1 MTPTDVDWFLDGE
14 RARGASPATLRSY
27 GADLRTY
34 AAWLEG
40 RAQTPATATRADVR
54 AYASDLAGRG
64 LAPASRARALAA
76 LRSLHR
82 RLLTAGRATAD
93 PAAELPGP
101 KRERRLPDAPRES
114 ELGRLLDD
122 PWPDGEAGL
131 RDRATLELLYGCG
144 LRVSE
149 VCGLDRGDVD
159 ARSVRVLGKGDK
171 ERWCRSASR
180 PPMPWPPG
188 WPTGAPRWRPVR
200 AATRCCSACAAGAS
214 RRPRCGASSTAG

>member
-93 PAAELPGP
+93 PAAELP
-101 KRERRLPDAPRES
+101 A
-114 ELGRLLDD
+114 
-122 PWPDGEAGL
+122 
-131 RDRATLELLYGCG
+131 
-144 LRVSE
+144 
-149 VCGLDRGDVD
+149 
-159 ARSVRVLGKGDK
+159 
-171 ERWCRSASR
+171 RSASAGCPTPR
-180 PPMPWPPG
+180 ASRSSAACSTTPG
-188 WPTGAPRWRPVR
+188 PTARRGCATVRRSSCCTGA
-200 AATRCCSACAAGAS
+200 ACG
-214 RRPRCGASSTAG
+214 